1 MHTAA
6 RVADGDS
13 VGDVTV
19 SETEHCAGDTADGDG
34 PTARV
39 RALARTAGRTRA
51 VARAAVIES
60 LLPLADRL
68 ARRYRGLGVPL
79 EDLRQVAAT
88 GLIKSVDGYRPHL
101 GRFVAYAV
109 PTITGELRRYLRD
122 RAWAVRPPRR
132 LQELAL
138 RTHHAAEALCGRL
151 GRSPSVAEL
160 AESVGEPADRVG
172 HAMAAFR
179 AYMAVSLDGTVGDGD
194 QPLAEQ
200 LPGADPG
207 IDAVVDR
214 LALAEA
220 LTTLPAR
227 EQAIIRMRFL
237 DELTQ
242 QEIASRLGISQ
253 AHVSGILSRTLV
265 ALRELL
271 SAETDTEP
279 VPAPPAQ
286 RRPALRAACGTPGAR
301 RTPRASL
308 PSYGRGP
315 CRRGGTTRP
324 R

>member
-1 MHTAA
+1 M
-6 RVADGDS
+6 
-13 VGDVTV
+13 TV
-19 SETEHCAGDTADGDG
+19 SETEQCAGDADGDG

-39 RALARTAGRTRA
+39 QALAQAAGGDRA
-51 VARAAVIES
+51 AARAAVIES

-88 GLIKSVDGYRPHL
+88 GLIKSVDGYRPQL

-138 RTHHAAEALCGRL
+138 RTHHAAEALCARL
-151 GRSPSVAEL
+151 GRSPSVGEL
-160 AESVGEPADRVG
+160 ADSVGEPVEQVG

-179 AYMAVSLDGTVGDGD
+179 AYMAVSLDGATGAAEA
-194 QPLAEQ
+194 PLVEQ

-220 LTTLPAR
+220 LTTLPGR

-242 QEIASRLGISQ
+242 QEIAEKLGISQ
-253 AHVSGILSRTLV
+253 AHVSGILSRTLRE
-265 ALRELL
+265 LRGLL
-271 SAETDTEP
+271 SAEGAA
-279 VPAPPAQ
+279 PAVAPAQ
-286 RRPALRAACGTPGAR
+286 RRPSGQPVKPAGRACGAPGSR
-301 RTPRASL
+301 RAPRSAQ

-315 CRRGGTTRP
+315 CRRGSTGRL

>member
-1 MHTAA
+1 MT
-6 RVADGDS
+6 
-13 VGDVTV
+13 VT
-19 SETEHCAGDTADGDG
+19 ETEQCAGDTDGDG

-39 RALARTAGRTRA
+39 RALAETTAGDRA
-51 VARAAVIES
+51 AARAAVIES

-88 GLIKSVDGYRPHL
+88 GLIKSVDGYRPQL
-101 GRFVAYAV
+101 GRFIAYAV

-138 RTHHAAEALCGRL
+138 RTHHAAEALCARL
-151 GRSPSVAEL
+151 GRLPSVTEL
-160 AESVGEPADRVG
+160 ADSVGEPVEQVG

-179 AYMAVSLDGTVGDGD
+179 AYMAVSLDGAAGETDA
-194 QPLAEQ
+194 PLVEQ

-220 LTTLPAR
+220 LTTLPGR

-242 QEIASRLGISQ
+242 QQIAAKLGISQ
-253 AHVSGILSRTLV
+253 AHVSGILSRTLHE
-265 ALRELL
+265 LRDLL
-271 SAETDTEP
+271 SAEGPTAT
-279 VPAPPAQ
+279 VPPAQ
-286 RRPALRAACGTPGAR
+286 RRPPAARPCGAHGNRRA
-301 RTPRASL
+301 PRSSQPA
-308 PSYGRGP
+308 YGRGP
-315 CRRGGTTRP
+315 CRRGGGRAH
-324 R
+324 

>member
-1 MHTAA
+1 MT
-6 RVADGDS
+6 
-13 VGDVTV
+13 VT
-19 SETEHCAGDTADGDG
+19 ETEQCAGDTDGDG

-39 RALARTAGRTRA
+39 RALAGAAGGDRA
-51 VARAAVIES
+51 AARAAVIES

-88 GLIKSVDGYRPHL
+88 GLIKSVDGYRPQL
-101 GRFVAYAV
+101 GRFIAYAV

-138 RTHHAAEALCGRL
+138 RTHHAAEALCARL
-151 GRSPSVAEL
+151 GRSPSVTEL
-160 AESVGEPADRVG
+160 ADSVGEPVERVG

-179 AYMAVSLDGTVGDGD
+179 AYMAVSLDGAAGEA
-194 QPLAEQ
+194 QSPLVEQ

-220 LTTLPAR
+220 LTTLPGR

-242 QEIASRLGISQ
+242 QEIAARLGISQ
-253 AHVSGILSRTLV
+253 AHVSGILSRTLRE
-265 ALRELL
+265 LRGLL
-271 SAETDTEP
+271 SAEGTTAT
-279 VPAPPAQ
+279 VPPAQ
-286 RRPALRAACGTPGAR
+286 RRPPAGRPCGAPGSR
-301 RTPRASL
+301 RSPRSSQPA
-308 PSYGRGP
+308 YGRGP
-315 CRRGGTTRP
+315 CHRGNAGRA